1 MKFKLFLFETYR
13 RKKSIEND
21 FLKNQEILKDI

>member
-1 MKFKLFLFETYR
+1 MKFKLFLFEIYR